1 MFIVIA
7 ASVAAD
13 SVHPIGIVPTGTGHI
28 AGIINHDVGYIGL
41 TRIVLKDRKETAGS
55 QADIDGG
62 VEGDGKSGSNTP
74 FLLPPPHG

>member
-13 SVHPIGIVPTGTGHI
+13 SVQPISIVPTGTGHI
-28 AGIINHDVGYIGL
+28 AGIINHDVGYIRL
-41 TRIVLKDRKETAGS
+41 TRIVLKDRKETARS

-62 VEGDGKSGSNTP
+62 MERYGKSGSNTAL
-74 FLLPPPHG
+74 LLPPPHG

>member
-13 SVHPIGIVPTGTGHI
+13 SVHPTGTGHI